1 MKCSQTHIRIKAS
14 PPKQTAGLQWQTEKC
29 GECSRLFCD
38 VRFRGSDPGYKPSTF
53 SSSCHKSSPVAIYGS
68 VSPFFSVCTPAGSVN
83 GSVETDCR
91 QAFAVDHWSRPIRET
106 PSWVA
111 GSWERPVKGA
121 HCIINNEAD
130 CKEVSA
136 EAGLSQTLVF
146 NNWPLVMQQ
155 RRYTDLVTV
164 VCVLESLKWRVN
176 FVAVRFVWWCKAL
189 LLFQHNSLFHVN
201 LFLWGLVLSLLQ
213 MVNFSV

>member
-1 MKCSQTHIRIKAS
+1 MANVPDCFATFVLGVPTLVTS
-14 PPKQTAGLQWQTEKC
+14 PVLFHLRVT
-29 GECSRLFCD
+29 SRLLLRYM
-38 VRFRGSDPGYKPSTF
+38 VLSL
-53 SSSCHKSSPVAIYGS
+53 SSSHMG
-68 VSPFFSVCTPAGSVN
+68 SVCTPAGWVN

-111 GSWERPVKGA
+111 GSRERPVKGA
-121 HCIINNEAD
+121 RCIINNEAD

-146 NNWPLVMQQ
+146 NNWPLVIQQ
-155 RRYTDLVTV
+155 RRYTDLVTD
-164 VCVLESLKWRVN
+164 VCVLESLKRRRKRVN
-176 FVAVRFVWWCKAL
+176 FVAIRFVWWCKAL
-189 LLFQHNSLFHVN
+189 IPFQHNSLFHVN